1 MAITSDEIAREKK
14 TLPFGWGRFG
24 KTLNRLAEISEP
36 DESLL
41 ATCVAMNPEYH
52 QTGRFV
58 PGTALSTITEAMK
71 TTNIVLACTSK
82 RLIGIGTNLAGGPRK
97 HFSIPYEGLEAESTA
112 HRVFVVRWPGGQMR
126 IRGVAKQQEP
136 RFLET
141 LTAQARPAPEGASA

>member
-1 MAITSDEIAREKK
+1 MAITSEEIAREKK

-24 KTLNRLAEISEP
+24 KTLDHLAEISEQ

-41 ATCVAMNPEYH
+41 ASCVALNPEYH

-58 PGTALSTITEAMK
+58 PGTALSAVHEVMK
-71 TTNIVLACTSK
+71 TTNIVLACTNQ
-82 RLIGIGTNLAGGPRK
+82 RLIGIGTNVAGGPRN
-97 HFSIPYEGLEAESTA
+97 HFSIPYDGLEFESTA
-112 HRVFVVRWPGGQMR
+112 KRVFVVRWPEGQMR

-141 LTAQARPAPEGASA
+141 LAKQARPAPQASA